1 MKELIHMNDIIMNA
15 NTLPEPL
22 FQLIGTD
29 RVRVRKESGVIT
41 MTPIEEPIDC
51 VAGLRGML
59 AGNSEMS
66 LDKFLERK
74 HADKE
79 LDR

>member
-1 MKELIHMNDIIMNA
+1 MDDIILNA

-22 FQLIGTD
+22 SRLIGAD
-29 RVRVRKESGVIT
+29 RVRVRKDNGVIT
-41 MTPIEEPIDC
+41 MTPIEGSFDC

-59 AGNSEMS
+59 AGNKEMS

-79 LDR
+79 FDR